1 MNKQDLLDLLP
12 IFSYNMLSGRY
23 NLKNEVDKISVGN
36 IYSMSNTTKLETN

>member
-12 IFSYNMLSGRY
+12 IFSYNMLSVRY
-23 NLKNEVDKISVGN
+23 NLKNEVDKIFVGN